1 MVIVD
6 YGNFQGNSSQL
17 MKKKKAKEKRLIHEE
32 EVLIDKIYLLTDDEK
47 RGWFR
52 FWTMESDERWYGS
65 WWTSLDY
72 IMSRKKIVD
81 FIFSDHI
88 KSNFSGNGLKCVRIY
103 FSDDSFNELNYFSS
117 L

>member
-1 MVIVD
+1 
-6 YGNFQGNSSQL
+6 
-17 MKKKKAKEKRLIHEE
+17 MKKKKVKEKRLIDEE

-52 FWTMESDERWYGS
+52 FWAMESDERWYGS

-72 IMSRKKIVD
+72 TMSSKKIAD

-88 KSNFSGNGLKCVRIY
+88 KSNFSGNGLKCVRLY
-103 FSDDSFNELNYFSS
+103 FSDGTSNEICFITPL
-117 L
+117 

>member
-1 MVIVD
+1 
-6 YGNFQGNSSQL
+6 
-17 MKKKKAKEKRLIHEE
+17 MKRKKVKEKKIVENEE
-32 EVLIDKIYLLTDDEK
+32 NILIDKICLLTDDEK

-52 FWTMESDERWYGS
+52 FWTMETDERWYGS

-72 IMSRKKIVD
+72 TMSRKKIVD

-88 KSNFSGNGLKCVRIY
+88 KSNFSGNGLKCVRLY
-103 FSDDSFNELNYFSS
+103 FSDGSFNEINLITP